1 MLKPTT
7 IEKISLNETENVT
20 LVSKSITGQISSL
33 FWQKVCILH
42 TFFIDLSLFCNLH
55 LLTYK
60 TYRVSPQAF
69 DQNWRSIFTQIRWLF
84 HFSKPKCMQ
93 IFTKFLQKMEI
104 CPSPCTS
111 LTPNI
116 LKHPVHQIFSSQFQ
130 LNCCDFVLALNSLG
144 SGILGGVGR
153 LGPAVTPG
161 PVFKRARAPAAETAP
176 TALRRQVTCW
186 DPLSPLDHLSR
197 GRRDKRT

>member
-1 MLKPTT
+1 MKSKVVLWWLVERKQNVKIDFCHWKYSSKFLLYSMSLNSNPYHRRQKQCQHCMLKPTT

-84 HFSKPKCMQ
+84 HFSKPKFMQ
-93 IFTKFLQKMEI
+93 IFTKILQKMEI
-104 CPSPCTS
+104 CPTPCTS
-111 LTPNI
+111 LTPTYWSTLYI
-116 LKHPVHQIFSSQFQ
+116 RFSP
-130 LNCCDFVLALNSLG
+130 LNS
-144 SGILGGVGR
+144 S
-153 LGPAVTPG
+153 
-161 PVFKRARAPAAETAP
+161 
-176 TALRRQVTCW
+176 
-186 DPLSPLDHLSR
+186 
-197 GRRDKRT
+197 

>member
-69 DQNWRSIFTQIRWLF
+69 DQNWRSIFTQIRWLINPQ
-84 HFSKPKCMQ
+84 H
-93 IFTKFLQKMEI
+93 IEA
-104 CPSPCTS
+104 PCTS
-111 LTPNI
+111 DFLLSI
-116 LKHPVHQIFSSQFQ
+116 PVKLLWFRFGAQFVRFGNFGGRWQ
-130 LNCCDFVLALNSLG
+130 TWACRYARA
-144 SGILGGVGR
+144 GIQ
-153 LGPAVTPG
+153 A
-161 PVFKRARAPAAETAP
+161 RARPGSRNCTDCVTAP
-176 TALRRQVTCW
+176 SNLLRP
-186 DPLSPLDHLSR
+186 PLTFGSLEPRSPW
-197 GRRDKRT
+197 